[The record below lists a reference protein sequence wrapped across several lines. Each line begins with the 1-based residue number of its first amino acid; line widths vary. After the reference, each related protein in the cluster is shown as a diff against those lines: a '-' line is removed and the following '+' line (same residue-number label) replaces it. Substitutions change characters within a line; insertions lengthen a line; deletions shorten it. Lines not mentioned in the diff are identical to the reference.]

1 MRVELVAALVPFDLL
16 RWALAPQQR
25 QPPHV
30 SSLQLQ
36 VGRRQSQPADAPPR
50 RSLVLTY
57 EPRCVGQSQLTDAA
71 LLQPVARTAA
81 SRSHPLPPSATCCTP
96 TAAAP
101 MPWRLIRR
109 QQLPGARAS
118 SPAGPV
124 AFIGDGHSGRC
135 KSAAF
140 TATDAGARQPPHV
153 SSLQLQVGRRQSQP
167 DLRTYCQCALAA
179 LHSRPADVLP
189 MQMQVRCIHCHRRRC
204 RAAAAR
210 ELTAGASGSTSEPAR
225 PSRTHCRVGRRWL
238 PCTCDLRTYCQC
250 RCKSAAFTATF
261 ECRSHRT

>member
-36 VGRRQSQPADAPPR
+36 VARRQSQPADAPPR

-57 EPRCVGQSQLTDAA
+57 EPRCVGQSQLTNAA

-101 MPWRLIRR
+101 MSWRLIRR

-140 TATDAGARQPPHV
+140 TATDAGARQSPHV

-167 DLRTYCQCALAA
+167 TDAA
-179 LHSRPADVLP
+179 PRRLCSCSHSSA
-189 MQMQVRCIHCHRRRC
+189 VRSSRRDAAPLC
-204 RAAAAR
+204 RARIRVPSDRAGRRSAAAVIR
-210 ELTAGASGSTSEPAR
+210 
-225 PSRTHCRVGRRWL
+225 
-238 PCTCDLRTYCQC
+238 
-250 RCKSAAFTATF
+250 
-261 ECRSHRT
+261 